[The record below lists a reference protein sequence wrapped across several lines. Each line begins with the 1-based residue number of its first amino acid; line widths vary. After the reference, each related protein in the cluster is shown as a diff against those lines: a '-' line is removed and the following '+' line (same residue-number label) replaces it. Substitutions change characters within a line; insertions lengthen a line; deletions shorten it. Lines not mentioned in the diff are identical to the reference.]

1 MAANNEL
8 PRLDGPTA
16 TEAVADRVGRMA
28 DEGMVVPVD
37 PDDAEDLAAFED
49 DALTAEDA
57 LESRFDD
64 LAEGD

>member
-1 MAANNEL
+1 MATHNEL

-16 TEAVADRVGRMA
+16 TEAVTDRVGRLA

-37 PDDAEDLAAFED
+37 PDDAEDMAAFEEE
-49 DALTAEDA
+49 ALSAEDA